1 MNNALLECSIVL
13 LSNTVQKLNLFIE
26 EFGLMIA
33 LFIHPQRTMIHMHVA
48 VAVLYLVLFQL
59 IDAILPFWLPC
70 CSPVE
75 AEIIKFLDTF
85 L

>member
-1 MNNALLECSIVL
+1 
-13 LSNTVQKLNLFIE
+13 
-26 EFGLMIA
+26 MIA
-33 LFIHPQRTMIHMHVA
+33 LFIRPQRTMIHMHVA